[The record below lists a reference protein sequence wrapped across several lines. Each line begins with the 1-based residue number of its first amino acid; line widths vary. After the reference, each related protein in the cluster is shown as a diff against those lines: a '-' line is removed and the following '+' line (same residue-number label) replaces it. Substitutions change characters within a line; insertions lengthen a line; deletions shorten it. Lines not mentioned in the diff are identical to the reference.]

1 MRKTLVLASLLWL
14 SGAAWAGGAELYAQ
28 NCASC
33 HGPGGEGVAGVFPPL
48 AGNPRAADAAYVA
61 RVVRNGL
68 SGPLTVGG
76 QTFDG
81 SMPPF
86 TQLSDADVE
95 ALAGYV
101 ATRLAG
107 AGAAPTPEARPAAAA
122 AGDPEAGRAYFLGN
136 RRFARGGTP
145 CVACHDAPGTGAL
158 GGGTLGPDLT
168 GAGARFGSGLARLLE
183 RPGFK
188 VMRSLYADRPLTPEE
203 ARDVAAFL
211 AAETGAAA
219 PAPSRGWRF
228 AGLGALGT
236 LLLFLVLLPFW
247 PRQRESYRDRLL
259 RRKA

>member
-14 SGAAWAGGAELYAQ
+14 AGAAWAGGAELYAQ

-68 SGPLTVGG
+68 SGPLTVGDR
-76 QTFDG
+76 TYSG

-86 TQLSDADVE
+86 AQLSDADVE

-101 ATRLAG
+101 AGRLA
-107 AGAAPTPEARPAAAA
+107 AVGAAPAPGPGTTAAAA
-122 AGDPEAGRAYFLGN
+122 AGDPEAGRAYFLGK
-136 RRFARGGTP
+136 RRFARGATP

-158 GGGTLGPDLT
+158 GGGTLGPDLSD
-168 GAGARFGSGLARLLE
+168 AGARFGAGLAQLLE

-188 VMRSLYADRPLTPEE
+188 VMRSLYGDRPLTPEE

-211 AAETGAAA
+211 ASGSGA
-219 PAPSRGWRF
+219 PAPAARGWRF

-236 LLLFLVLLPFW
+236 LLLFLVLFPFW